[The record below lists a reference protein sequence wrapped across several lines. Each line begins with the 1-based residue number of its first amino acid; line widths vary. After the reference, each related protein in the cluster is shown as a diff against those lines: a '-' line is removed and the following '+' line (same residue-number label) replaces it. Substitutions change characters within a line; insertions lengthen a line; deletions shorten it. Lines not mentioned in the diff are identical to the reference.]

1 MKVGDLW
8 MLMGSF
14 NHKLDSKGRTV
25 LPARFRGELGNSV
38 VVTIGIDKCI
48 ALYPLSRWEELL
60 LKLKDLSSFKKKTRD
75 FRRVLLSMASE
86 QDIDAA
92 GRIILPTLL
101 RDYAG
106 VEQEITLIGA
116 EDHMEIWDA
125 GKWEEHCNIVLS
137 DFSDLA
143 EDLDGI

>member
-1 MKVGDLW
+1 
-8 MLMGSF
+8 MLVGSF

-38 VVTIGIDKCI
+38 VATIGIDKCI

-75 FRRVLLSMASE
+75 FRRVLLSMATE
-86 QDIDAA
+86 QDIDGA
-92 GRIILPTLL
+92 GRILLPALL
-101 RDYAG
+101 REYAG

-125 GKWEEHCNIVLS
+125 RKWEEHRSLVLA

-143 EDLDGI
+143 EDLEDI